1 MQSNISIGLRVLQ
14 INSLKNSGSTGRIAE
29 GIGLKVIEQG
39 GQSYIAYGRSA
50 NPGTSVALKIG
61 NRGDQLMHLIHT
73 RIFDNHGF
81 HSDQATRSLLRTI
94 ETLNPDIIHLHN
106 LHGYYLNV
114 RLLFEFLGKTST
126 PVVWTIHDCW
136 PFTGHCCYY
145 ERIQCRK
152 WMTECNSCELKW
164 LYPQSCLIDN
174 SRKNFRNKK
183 QLFNLPAQM
192 HLVTVSHWLEEQVK
206 ESFLNRYPVS
216 TIYNGVDLSI
226 FKPLDRAGLREKYG
240 FTGKK
245 VIFGV
250 ANVWSEGKGL
260 QSFIELS
267 RVIGDETQIVIIG
280 LNRNQ
285 IKNLRPNITGIEK
298 TNNAEELACYYNM
311 ADVFVTPSLAETFGF
326 VAAEA
331 MACGTPVV
339 AFNTSALPELI
350 NEDVGFIVPMNDL
363 HMLYQRIRDVILQ
376 ERSVYAEKCRRRAE
390 ELFDMNRQYERYLEL
405 YRSLIRN

>member
-1 MQSNISIGLRVLQ
+1 
-14 INSLKNSGSTGRIAE
+14 
-29 GIGLKVIEQG
+29 
-39 GQSYIAYGRSA
+39 
-50 NPGTSVALKIG
+50 
-61 NRGDQLMHLIHT
+61 
-73 RIFDNHGF
+73 
-81 HSDQATRSLLRTI
+81 
-94 ETLNPDIIHLHN
+94 
-106 LHGYYLNV
+106 
-114 RLLFEFLGKTST
+114 
-126 PVVWTIHDCW
+126 
-136 PFTGHCCYY
+136 
-145 ERIQCRK
+145 
-152 WMTECNSCELKW
+152 MTECKSCELTR
-164 LYPQSCLIDN
+164 LYPQSYLIDN

-183 QLFNLPAQM
+183 RLFNLPAQM

-206 ESFLNRYPVS
+206 ESILNRYPVS

-226 FKPLDRAGLREKYG
+226 FKPLDCAGLREKYG

-245 VIFGV
+245 VILGV

-267 RVIGDETQIVIIG
+267 RVIGDDMQIVLIG

-285 IKNLRPNITGIEK
+285 IKNLPPNITGIEK
-298 TNNAEELACYYNM
+298 TNNASELAYYYNI

-331 MACGTPVV
+331 LACGTPVV

-363 HMLYQRIRDVILQ
+363 NLLHQRISDVIFQ
-376 ERSVYAEKCRRRAE
+376 DRSVYAEKCRRRAE